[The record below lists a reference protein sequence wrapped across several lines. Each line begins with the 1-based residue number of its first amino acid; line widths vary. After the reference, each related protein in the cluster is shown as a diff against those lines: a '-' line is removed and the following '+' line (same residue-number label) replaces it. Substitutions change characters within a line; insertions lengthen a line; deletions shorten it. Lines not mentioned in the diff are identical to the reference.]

1 MAALRAHRDR
11 PTSGREPEDTGRA
24 TALDA
29 IALLDTLGAAV
40 VCLRPDH
47 TVSAVNAAAA
57 AALGAGT
64 RESIGQSFWTALPM
78 LHDERGDEIIRRTA
92 DDGKARSY
100 RVSLP
105 GGRADAMNEIRVS
118 RLDPGWIVLEIR
130 DRAPAS
136 RRTKR
141 PAAGEADP
149 AAAAAAAAA
158 EERERLVRELGERRG
173 ENHALRSL
181 ARQMAEVTDSETLLR
196 ILCRVVMSWCSAD
209 GAGVGEVEG
218 QGGVVI
224 TALGIGA
231 PEAGATF
238 RIPGSLAERA
248 IRERRIIVEADYAT
262 SNPQMREWANNIG
275 VGEMMVAPLFAAE
288 RVVGVL
294 NAWRRRGAEHFSDG
308 DCDRLRVIGDHA
320 AVAVAKARLVE
331 EAHAASLAR
340 SNFLAA
346 VSHELRTPLTA
357 LAGYGE
363 LLADD
368 ILGALSPAQHETI
381 ERMRTVTHQL
391 SALIDEILTYS
402 SLEAGCEVARPTETT
417 SEDIFSSAVAMM
429 EPLARQKGLTLT
441 TSIPPL
447 PTAMYTDGE
456 MARQILVNLI
466 GNAIKFTDT
475 GGVDVSLTVQSDE
488 VRFAVTDTG
497 IGIGGA
503 DLQRLFQPFTQIDGG
518 LTRRHGGTGL
528 GLYIS
533 RRLAL
538 LLEGR
543 IEVGS
548 SAGEGSTFTLVVPV
562 RMRATRV
569 G

>member
-11 PTSGREPEDTGRA
+11 PTSGRDAEDTGRA

-29 IALLDTLGAAV
+29 IALLDTLGLAV

-47 TVSAVNAAAA
+47 TVTAVNAAAA
-57 AALGAGT
+57 GALGAGA
-64 RESIGQSFWTALPM
+64 RESVGQSFWTALPM
-78 LHDERGDEIIRRTA
+78 LHDERGDEAIRRTA
-92 DDGKARSY
+92 DDGKPRSY

-105 GGRADAMNEIRVS
+105 GGRADATNEIRVS
-118 RLDPGWIVLEIR
+118 RVEPGWIVLEIR

-141 PAAGEADP
+141 PAAGDADP
-149 AAAAAAAAA
+149 AAAAA

-181 ARQMAEVTDSETLLR
+181 ARQMAEVTDTETLLR

-248 IRERRIIVEADYAT
+248 IKERRIIVEPDYAT
-262 SNPQMREWANNIG
+262 SNPQMREWANAIG
-275 VGEMMVAPLFAAE
+275 VGEMMVAPLFAAD

-294 NAWRRRGAEHFSDG
+294 NAWRRRGGEHFSDG

-331 EAHAASLAR
+331 EAHAASVAR

-402 SLEAGCEVARPTETT
+402 SLEAGCEVARPADAS
-417 SEDIFSSAVAMM
+417 SEDIFSAAVSMM
-429 EPLARQKGLTLT
+429 EPLARQKGLALT

-456 MARQILVNLI
+456 MVRQILVNLI
-466 GNAIKFTDT
+466 GNAIKFTDK
-475 GGVDVSLTVQSDE
+475 GGIDVSLTVQADE

-548 SAGEGSTFTLVVPV
+548 AAGEGSTFTLVVPV
-562 RMRATRV
+562 RMRGRIT
-569 G
+569 